1 VSNFYQSLKTNTNVR
16 INKWKRQQQS
26 LTKKDELKRLMKL
39 FEKKQKKKPN
49 PSKIQV
55 QVHAAIVIQKWVR
68 GYYQRKEYKKHRDG
82 IRKIRRLRRILSVGY
97 KKVKSRFIKSVI
109 SAVKE
114 SGKVVKKKRA
124 QVLKKYKNYC
134 ANLIQKNWKGYIVR
148 RYIVPEML
156 DYLDAQ
162 HRAMALLKGWQMRKI
177 VSCGEVAAII
187 QKIQEIANYQRQ
199 IMNDPNSIN
208 LVPMLAHNRKCE
220 VLNFLIT
227 IHRLSQTGEWIKSK
241 RINPNSAHY
250 QNYMMQQNQ
259 YQNFM
264 PYMNPSMFLNQS
276 MQYANQS
283 MQYANQ
289 PMMNLDASLNRQKK
303 ELPVQSE
310 PQNKLTPSPRSDK
323 KPDNFL
329 TERASLVGF
338 DNVHRGSQN
347 IDEVRGSRG
356 SVSKHYD
363 TVNEQVPL
371 PKPKHDYEDEAIQTR
386 FEFGNVDFNENNSFK
401 LGTTTKNPRA
411 KSKDKSFDEI
421 PVCIITGGL
430 GGGSGGGAGGE
441 EVHLD
446 LFDDPFPTKKPKPKP
461 KKKKDLKEKRKF
473 LKKRQKYD
481 PRKAIEKEKQRKVK
495 KSNKKAKSAF
505 PKGFFKNENGGEDIS
520 ETEEEEPQESNEKS
534 SESETEPEPETKKR
548 LTQKEVKIRKESR
561 SEKRKTRATTKPT
574 KPTKTSKPQP
584 PVKDES
590 DEGSPERRLD
600 STPKKKEKK
609 NKKIVKVEK
618 PKQINDK
625 QISDRKIPSAAKVK
639 SKNVQFQKL
648 NWGKVQRKIDCWKN
662 VPPPPQPE
670 NEEEEEVNEII
681 EKTPERLQHR
691 PVEIKKIQRP
701 VAVKNF
707 NLASDEMEPEETRL
721 IMSLD
726 KEGEEIE
733 IIEMNEDEIP
743 YKKVVVRKGDQDQY
757 DIQVYEEGEDHIRN
771 DDFSDDYDSEELS
784 VPEEREADEYVYSD
798 QKNDEQEESVELANQ
813 QQQNDQSYYTDEDS
827 ANILPLNIDEL
838 DNLHEEVHGLNTEI
852 QI

>member
-1 VSNFYQSLKTNTNVR
+1 
-16 INKWKRQQQS
+16 
-26 LTKKDELKRLMKL
+26 
-39 FEKKQKKKPN
+39 
-49 PSKIQV
+49 
-55 QVHAAIVIQKWVR
+55 
-68 GYYQRKEYKKHRDG
+68 
-82 IRKIRRLRRILSVGY
+82 
-97 KKVKSRFIKSVI
+97 
-109 SAVKE
+109 
-114 SGKVVKKKRA
+114 
-124 QVLKKYKNYC
+124 
-134 ANLIQKNWKGYIVR
+134 
-148 RYIVPEML
+148 
-156 DYLDAQ
+156 
-162 HRAMALLKGWQMRKI
+162 
-177 VSCGEVAAII
+177 
-187 QKIQEIANYQRQ
+187 
-199 IMNDPNSIN
+199 
-208 LVPMLAHNRKCE
+208 MLAHNRKCE

-276 MQYANQS
+276 MQYANQ
-283 MQYANQ
+283 
-289 PMMNLDASLNRQKK
+289 PMMNLDASMNRQFAPQ
-303 ELPVQSE
+303 LTVQSE

-329 TERASLVGF
+329 AERASLVGF
-338 DNVHRGSQN
+338 DHINRGSQN
-347 IDEVRGSRG
+347 FDEIRGSRG
-356 SVSKHYD
+356 SLTKHYD

-386 FEFGNVDFNENNSFK
+386 FEFGNVDFNANNNFK

-411 KSKDKSFDEI
+411 KSKDKSFDEV

-446 LFDDPFPTKKPKPKP
+446 LFDDPFPTKKPKPK
-461 KKKKDLKEKRKF
+461 KKKDLKEKRKF

-481 PRKAIEKEKQRKVK
+481 PRKAIEKEKQRKIK
-495 KSNKKAKSAF
+495 KSKKKGKSAF

-520 ETEEEEPQESNEKS
+520 ETEEEPQESNEKS
-534 SESETEPEPETKKR
+534 SESETEPEPEPKKR

-561 SEKRKTRATTKPT
+561 SEKRKTRVTTKPV
-574 KPTKTSKPQP
+574 KVSKPQP

-625 QISDRKIPSAAKVK
+625 QISDKHISDRKVPSAAKVK

-670 NEEEEEVNEII
+670 NEEEEEVTEII
-681 EKTPERLQHR
+681 EKTPERLQQR
-691 PVEIKKIQRP
+691 PVETKKIQRP
-701 VAVKNF
+701 VAVKNL

-771 DDFSDDYDSEELS
+771 DDFTDDYDSEELS
-784 VPEEREADEYVYSD
+784 VPEEREADEYVYSE
-798 QKNDEQEESVELANQ
+798 QKNNDQEESEEFANQ
-813 QQQNDQSYYTDEDS
+813 QQQNEQSYYSDEDS